1 MRTYTFELQCPR
13 CGREDI
19 VTRDRDKLLVPFAC
33 GTCLPQIIELKIVR
47 VTVHAVTEGA
57 TK

>member
-1 MRTYTFELQCPR
+1 MTYDFELQCPR

-33 GTCLPQIIELKIVR
+33 GNCLPQIIELKIVR
-47 VTVHAVTEGA
+47 VTVRANNDGA